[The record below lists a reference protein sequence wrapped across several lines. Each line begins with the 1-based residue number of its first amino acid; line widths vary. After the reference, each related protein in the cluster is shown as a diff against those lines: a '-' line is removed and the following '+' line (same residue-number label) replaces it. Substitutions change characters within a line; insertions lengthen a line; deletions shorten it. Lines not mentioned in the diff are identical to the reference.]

1 MPNSWHGQHLACH
14 TVIDGVRNLYG
25 YQPSL
30 AAGVFFSILFSIL
43 MISHV
48 VHCIRRKTWW
58 CMVFAIGCL
67 VEVLGWAARTWSAQ
81 CPYTKSAF
89 LMQLATLVIGQD
101 NCDMLRTG
109 IYLLLGYIIRSF
121 GRKSSYFRSDCYF
134 WFFTVCDIISL
145 AVQAVGGALASAALS
160 AHRDMSN
167 GTHIMIAG
175 IAFQMA
181 STLAFATCM
190 VDCVLRTI
198 YPRQGTIPKGVS
210 FLFAAMFLSVLCI
223 CTRSI
228 YRLAELSQGWTGYL
242 ITHEKY
248 FITLDAVMMAIAVGI
263 FVIFHP
269 SLMVPAAANPLMG
282 RRYRELAPI
291 NVQ

>member
-1 MPNSWHGQHLACH
+1 M
-14 TVIDGVRNLYG
+14 
-25 YQPSL
+25 
-30 AAGVFFSILFSIL
+30 
-43 MISHV
+43 
-48 VHCIRRKTWW
+48 
-58 CMVFAIGCL
+58 
-67 VEVLGWAARTWSAQ
+67 
-81 CPYTKSAF
+81 
-89 LMQLATLVIGQD
+89 
-101 NCDMLRTG
+101 
-109 IYLLLGYIIRSF
+109 GYIIRIF

-134 WFFTVCDIISL
+134 WFFTVCDLISL
-145 AVQAVGGALASAALS
+145 VVQAVGGALASAALS

-198 YPRQGTIPKGVS
+198 HRPRGTIPKSVS
-210 FLFAAMFLSVLCI
+210 FLFAAMVLSVLCI

-248 FITLDAVMMAIAVGI
+248 FIILDAVMMAIAVGI

-269 SLMVPAAANPLMG
+269 SLMVSAAANPPRG

-291 NVQ
+291 NVK